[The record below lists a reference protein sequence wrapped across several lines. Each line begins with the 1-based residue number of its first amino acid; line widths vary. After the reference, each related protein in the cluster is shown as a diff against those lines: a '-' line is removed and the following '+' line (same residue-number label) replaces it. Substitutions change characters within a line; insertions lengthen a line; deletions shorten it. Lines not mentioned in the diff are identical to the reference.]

1 MQQQTGGDDK
11 GNLQKIGE
19 GLGGLMGQ
27 AADSMFGMFGAM
39 MSNMGG
45 WWAQNARQQG
55 ASGFSASFSTDQD
68 SACRRHFS
76 TQAQGGGTVRSY
88 EDARPL
94 YQFGHMAGQNPD
106 YQGRSFDQIEMD
118 LERSWGQE
126 QQQRYGNWPN
136 VRGFVEFGYQ
146 GQRAGSQGG
155 SGGGGFQASGSVNT
169 ERGTGGGF
177 QASAGGSTE
186 GGASGGFQAS
196 GGGSTE
202 GGTEGGFRA
211 SGEINRTEL

>member
-27 AADSMFGMFGAM
+27 AADSLFGMFGAM

-45 WWAQNARQQG
+45 WWAQAAQQQG
-55 ASGFSASFSTDQD
+55 GGGFKASFSSDQD
-68 SACRRHFS
+68 SACRRHF
-76 TQAQGGGTVRSY
+76 TAQAGGGANLRSY

-118 LERSWGQE
+118 LERNWGAE
-126 QQQRYGNWPN
+126 QQQRYGQWPN
-136 VRGFVEFGYQ
+136 VRGFVQFGYE
-146 GQRAGSQGG
+146 GGGRGGRSQGG
-155 SGGGGFQASGSVNT
+155 SSGGFQASGGMESD
-169 ERGTGGGF
+169 RGTG
-177 QASAGGSTE
+177 
-186 GGASGGFQAS
+186 GGFQAS

-202 GGTEGGFRA
+202 GGEFRA